1 MEERMRRLQ
10 GSLWLLLDLVDAA
23 LKAPRQVGASSAPS
37 HDVRELLVD
46 VERGVEDQVAD
57 LMRQGAP
64 IARRRAVEDRLR
76 DPDRR
81 LAGIHQVGRS
91 QDARRQTVG
100 GLRFQFVMSPEK
112 IFFQIYWLCGLGQA
126 LDLPQFIAGR
136 FFNVLPRKMVSL
148 RQDAIGDVIT
158 THFLW
163 FFRLRFGCERRGGRN
178 RTVFPQSL
186 LNFLW

>member
-1 MEERMRRLQ
+1 MRRLQ

-23 LKAPRQVGASSAPS
+23 LEAPRQIGTSLAPG
-37 HDVRELLVD
+37 HDARKLLVD

-57 LMRQGAP
+57 LVRQGAS
-64 IARRRAVEDRLR
+64 IARRRTVEDRLQ

-81 LAGIHQVGRS
+81 LAGICQVGRS

-100 GLRFQFVMSPEK
+100 GLRLQFVMSPEK
-112 IFFQIYWLCGLGQA
+112 IFFQVYWLRGLGQA
-126 LDLPQFIAGR
+126 LDLLQFLASR
-136 FFNVLPRKMVSL
+136 FFNVLPGEMVSL

-158 THFLW
+158 THVLW
-163 FFRLRFGCERRGGRN
+163 FFRLRFGCERRGSRN